1 MLARK
6 LEYYP
11 EEQVQAKEQRKKRI
25 EQAKK
30 AQKKNNSLIKMF
42 FLTIPVLIAG
52 VCIFILFRYVN
63 ITQVRQ
69 EITSL
74 EIEKVELEKTKINL
88 IGDLES
94 MKSSPMIAEQAKYKL
109 GMDYP
114 TKDQIV
120 YIGIGDSQGES
131 LAEEKNNALD
141 LIMAKIG
148 NLF

>member
-42 FLTIPVLIAG
+42 FLTIPVLITG